1 MQPRVDVTAFVRSLG
16 QLGASIEQSARDL
29 LTETA
34 TFAADTARTSP
45 YFRDRSH
52 ALRDSIRRTIR
63 GEWHQVVSA
72 GTFGKSTA
80 YAEYVE
86 DGTRPHPIHAKG
98 KKNGG
103 ADFLRFVVAGVVYF
117 RKSVNHPGTPGDK
130 PTHYKRHFMA
140 DAQSEAADMI
150 PRFSEATVGRLFR

>member
-1 MQPRVDVTAFVRSLG
+1 MVPRVDVGAFVRSLR
-16 QLGASIEQSARDL
+16 QLGVSIEQAARDL

-34 TFAADTARTSP
+34 TFAAMAARTSP

-52 ALRDSIRRTIR
+52 ALRESIRRTVR

-72 GTFGKSTA
+72 GTFGASAA

-86 DGTRPHPIHAKG
+86 DGTRPHVINARG
-98 KKNGG
+98 KENGG
-103 ADFLRFVVAGVVYF
+103 ADYLRFVQDGVVRYA
-117 RKSVNHPGTPGDK
+117 KSVNHPGTPGNR

-140 DAQSEAADMI
+140 DAQSEAAEMV
-150 PRFSEATVGRLFR
+150 PRFAETSLRPLFR